1 VEQQVDYAHQAPPAA
16 IDVPVSAAPVNQPA
30 YAEPQ
35 AYHHPAE
42 TVDGYDTRQA
52 VAASVAAPRRRR
64 KGLLWILIA
73 SGVVNIV
80 ALVLLFA
87 WWTGRDS
94 GDDVA
99 TTGGITPATSAA
111 AETAAE
117 CRPTCGSSE
126 TTVATEAAS
135 PTVSADGTMIS
146 VAPTA
151 ENPTGAIRYA
161 VFEGGQIH
169 LRGFVPSQE
178 VGDLHVSGAEEIMG
192 PGSVVNE
199 YQVDPTAPVE
209 TDTFPVYL
217 ADVVLF
223 GFNSTELDPRFLPLL
238 DTTPAFLQ
246 QNPTATVTVI
256 ARTDSIGSE
265 EVNLEIATRRAQA
278 VIDYWVSKGV
288 DRSRVIA
295 DPRGEESASGSES
308 EEQAAYDRRV
318 EFVLNGLLG

>member
-1 VEQQVDYAHQAPPAA
+1 
-16 IDVPVSAAPVNQPA
+16 
-30 YAEPQ
+30 
-35 AYHHPAE
+35 
-42 TVDGYDTRQA
+42 
-52 VAASVAAPRRRR
+52 
-64 KGLLWILIA
+64 
-73 SGVVNIV
+73 
-80 ALVLLFA
+80 
-87 WWTGRDS
+87 
-94 GDDVA
+94 
-99 TTGGITPATSAA
+99 
-111 AETAAE
+111 
-117 CRPTCGSSE
+117 
-126 TTVATEAAS
+126 
-135 PTVSADGTMIS
+135 
-146 VAPTA
+146 
-151 ENPTGAIRYA
+151 